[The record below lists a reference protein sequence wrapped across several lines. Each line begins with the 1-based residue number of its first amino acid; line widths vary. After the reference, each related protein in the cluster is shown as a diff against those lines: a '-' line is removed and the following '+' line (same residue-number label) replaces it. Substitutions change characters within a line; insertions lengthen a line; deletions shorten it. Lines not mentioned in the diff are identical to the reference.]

1 MLLQTIYHEHS
12 WTICAKIRPRIS
24 GVSPISNV
32 DFGRAVPHVRIA
44 AKSFWIQRFLH
55 SDHPKSSPERVVMS
69 QVKIVENA
77 ELFLMIGWC
86 RPCVESSVEDRWVF
100 LPNDIQL
107 IFNVEFWDKIYRDS
121 WPDQWDPGLLWDRP
135 TETKGRLKDW
145 CLLGQRFQSASN
157 DWTLRLISYELKI
170 FEDIDAMK
178 RISSVEL
185 AITRRTVEKSDRGSP
200 ISRFCEMVK
209 ATFGARCSKNW
220 DWLMS
225 SMGLWNEPPI
235 IPQ

>member
-1 MLLQTIYHEHS
+1 M
-12 WTICAKIRPRIS
+12 
-24 GVSPISNV
+24 
-32 DFGRAVPHVRIA
+32 
-44 AKSFWIQRFLH
+44 SF
-55 SDHPKSSPERVVMS
+55 
-69 QVKIVENA
+69 
-77 ELFLMIGWC
+77 
-86 RPCVESSVEDRWVF
+86 F

-121 WPDQWDPGLLWDRP
+121 PINGTQGCWRP

-157 DWTLRLISYELKI
+157 DWTLSLISYELKI

-178 RISSVEL
+178 RISWFSW
-185 AITRRTVEKSDRGSP
+185 TRHHTAQNQFSWTRHHTTHSFFKSDRGSP
-200 ISRFCEMVK
+200 ISRLCQK

-225 SMGLWNEPPI
+225 YMGLWNEPNN
-235 IPQ
+235 PQWTNTGIYGDYWGSFQK

>member
-1 MLLQTIYHEHS
+1 MVTYSTGYDFSLQILHLESWPKWWQEDNPVLNIFAWGQFDVLPTAYIYYTTLGWTLPIVVWRLELTSHQLNWCLSHWNICREEMLLQTIYHEHS

-86 RPCVESSVEDRWVF
+86 RHV
-100 LPNDIQL
+100 
-107 IFNVEFWDKIYRDS
+107 
-121 WPDQWDPGLLWDRP
+121 
-135 TETKGRLKDW
+135 
-145 CLLGQRFQSASN
+145 
-157 DWTLRLISYELKI
+157 
-170 FEDIDAMK
+170 
-178 RISSVEL
+178 
-185 AITRRTVEKSDRGSP
+185 
-200 ISRFCEMVK
+200 
-209 ATFGARCSKNW
+209 
-220 DWLMS
+220 
-225 SMGLWNEPPI
+225 
-235 IPQ
+235 

>member
-1 MLLQTIYHEHS
+1 MS
-12 WTICAKIRPRIS
+12 FFAKWYSIDIQCGILGQDLPRFMARS
-24 GVSPISNV
+24 MGP
-32 DFGRAVPHVRIA
+32 RAV
-44 AKSFWIQRFLH
+44 
-55 SDHPKSSPERVVMS
+55 
-69 QVKIVENA
+69 
-77 ELFLMIGWC
+77 G
-86 RPCVESSVEDRWVF
+86 
-100 LPNDIQL
+100 
-107 IFNVEFWDKIYRDS
+107 
-121 WPDQWDPGLLWDRP
+121 DRP

-170 FEDIDAMK
+170 FEDIDAME

-185 AITRRTVEKSDRGSP
+185 AITRRTVENRIGGSP

-225 SMGLWNEPPI
+225 SMGLWNEPPT
-235 IPQ
+235 IPQWTNTGIYWDYWGFHFRIIGGSFQNWGHHRNYKLTGGNWISNI